1 MVNRFVRVKKL
12 TLPYAPSEED
22 EEDIGQEYELHTA
35 SERLVSTYAGLS
47 IPETRELDVLNF
59 LLLRREAYI
68 SALRQTEKGR
78 EYLQQAWLREQ
89 TTADRSA
96 LRKVVGE
103 VNRK

>member
-1 MVNRFVRVKKL
+1 M
-12 TLPYAPSEED
+12 PYAPSEDD
-22 EEDIGQEYELHTA
+22 EEDIGQEYELYAA
-35 SERLVSTYAGLS
+35 SERLVSTYSGLS
-47 IPETRELDVLNF
+47 IPDARDLDVLDF

-68 SALRQTEKGR
+68 SSLRQTEKGR
-78 EYLQQAWLREQ
+78 EYLEQAWLREQ